1 MNSPLS
7 WLNCIKLIG
16 LYSSVVMWRTWR
28 CTGVIN
34 WPYPRLQ
41 TCPGVSWRV
50 LTCSD
55 VSRHVF
61 LRIEIQQTEMA
72 YMKRRCEYSALN
84 LVGVYR
90 ISFTL
95 KVSHFFFSQ
104 WHRLSLRTNGIYVEF
119 PTTEVEII
127 NYFEILAKLASL
139 FFNKFLKRKKK
150 WVFRSFDGNRN
161 RWGVEVH
168 LNHFKS

>member
-1 MNSPLS
+1 
-7 WLNCIKLIG
+7 
-16 LYSSVVMWRTWR
+16 MWRTWR

-139 FFNKFLKRKKK
+139 FFNKFLKRKKNGFSGHLMAIEIDEESK
-150 WVFRSFDGNRN
+150 YTWTILSHRLLNRLSFQPSNQ
-161 RWGVEVH
+161 VEP
-168 LNHFKS
+168 LKKR